1 MDDISTSNFR
11 TFTIS
16 PVRKLSPCLVAEL
29 NLLVGKHV
37 DVVVQGED
45 ALGLDLGVR
54 VEPV

>member
-1 MDDISTSNFR
+1 MDDLSTSNFR